1 MEFFKPDSNVN
12 FLGLRKYSAILSVLM
27 FVVSIGA
34 LCING
39 LNLGLDFTGGVQIE
53 VHYPQAADISFVR
66 EQLHTH
72 GFPDARLQA
81 FGSAENVLI
90 RIGEHQDDEEAA
102 LESRFKQIL
111 PGATVERVEFIG
123 PQVGSELAT
132 NGALAVVISL
142 LITMI
147 YIAWR
152 FEYRLAVGAA
162 FALIHDP
169 IITLG
174 IFSGFHLT
182 FDLKVLA
189 AVLAIIGYSLNDTI
203 VVFDRIRE
211 NFRKMRRGTPVDIVN
226 ASINQT
232 LSRTIITSAL
242 TLMVVLSLFIYGG
255 PFIHEFSL
263 ALIIGIVVGT
273 YSSIYVAS
281 ALAVA
286 MGLSKQDLMPVVQKE
301 EADARP

>member
-1 MEFFKPDSNVN
+1 MEFFKPNSNIN
-12 FLGLRKYSAILSVLM
+12 FLGLRRVTAFLSIAM
-27 FVVSIGA
+27 FVASIAA
-34 LCING
+34 LCLNG

-53 VHYPQAADISFVR
+53 VHYNKTADLTQMR

-72 GFPDARLQA
+72 GFEEARLQS

-90 RIGEHQDDEEAA
+90 RIPASKDYDQASLEQRIQD
-102 LESRFKQIL
+102 IL
-111 PGATVERVEFIG
+111 PKATVERVEFIG
-123 PQVGSELAT
+123 PQVGDELAT
-132 NGALAVVISL
+132 NGALAVVVSL
-142 LITMI
+142 LATMI
-147 YIAWR
+147 YIALR
-152 FEYRLAVGAA
+152 FEYRLAISAA
-162 FALIHDP
+162 VALIHDP

-174 IFSGFHLT
+174 IFSAFHLT

-211 NFRKMRRGTPVDIVN
+211 NFRKMRKGSAVEIVN
-226 ASINQT
+226 ASVNQT

-242 TLMVVLSLFIYGG
+242 TLMVVVALFVYGG

-286 MGLSKQDLMPVVQKE
+286 MGLTKEDLMSTPKD

>member
-1 MEFFKPDSNVN
+1 MEFFKPNSNVN
-12 FLGLRKYSAILSVLM
+12 FLGLRKYSAVLSVLM
-27 FVVSIGA
+27 FILSIGA

-53 VHYPQAADISFVR
+53 LHYSHAADINFVR

-72 GFPDARLQA
+72 GFTDARLQA

-90 RIGEHQDDEEAA
+90 RIAEHQNDEEAV
-102 LESRFKQIL
+102 LENRFKQIL
-111 PGATVERVEFIG
+111 PDASIARVEFIG

-152 FEYRLAVGAA
+152 FEYRLAVSAA
-162 FALIHDP
+162 VALIHDP

-174 IFSGFHLT
+174 IFSAFHLT

-226 ASINQT
+226 ASVNQT

-255 PFIHEFSL
+255 PFIREFSL

-286 MGLSKQDLMPVVQKE
+286 LGLSKQDLMPLAKAEV
-301 EADARP
+301 DARP

>member
-1 MEFFKPDSNVN
+1 MEFFKADSNVN
-12 FLGLRKYSAILSVLM
+12 FLGLRKFSAILSMLM
-27 FVVSIGA
+27 FVASIVA
-34 LCING
+34 LVVNG

-53 VHYPQAADISFVR
+53 VHYSQAADLKTMR
-66 EQLHTH
+66 EQLHQH
-72 GFPDARLQA
+72 GFPDARLQV

-90 RIGEHQDDEEAA
+90 RIAQHQNDEQNS
-102 LESRFKQIL
+102 LEKRL
-111 PGATVERVEFIG
+111 ATVLPKAKIERVEFIG
-123 PQVGSELAT
+123 PQVGSELAS
-132 NGALAVVISL
+132 NGALAVVVSL
-142 LITMI
+142 LITMM

-152 FEYRLAVGAA
+152 FEYRLAISAA
-162 FALIHDP
+162 VALIHDP

-174 IFSGFHLT
+174 IFAAFQLT

-211 NFRKMRRGTPVDIVN
+211 NFRKIRRASPVDIVN

-255 PFIHEFSL
+255 PFIREFSL

-286 MGLSKQDLMPVVQKE
+286 LGLSKENLMPTPKAEV
-301 EADARP
+301 DARP